1 MNNENYN
8 VEDEGVSISQ
18 IFGWIKRRWLIF
30 VGLTIIITLLVGI
43 MFQFLIIPSK
53 TTYTVRFSYDNMTDL
68 NKGYYLDGTKF
79 QYRNLISF
87 DSLED
92 AKEKSTDFKN
102 IDTKNLAISNTLEIN
117 EERFYAKPNDATSEL
132 LSIEYEIT
140 VPAHYFDNRNQAV
153 DYLTTVV
160 NAPVEYNINFL
171 EKLNFYDFDI
181 LDNANTYKD
190 QITYLNTVFEGIR
203 NGYKGLYDTFGDVF
217 VYIKNDDFA
226 YESNLLSTI
235 QSNFELKLNQTNYNF
250 LINEFNTYNYIK
262 NYNESK
268 DQIDNYLAILEAKL
282 KEAKANLTS
291 LKESLNGVNANLG
304 DAGSALVKKI
314 SDLALEISELEQEQA
329 KLKTIKQSYD
339 NGTAVDGKNY
349 VEDTKVFDANLKA
362 VIEFAK
368 EEAIKYSY
376 IYKNLVVR
384 DSEVIYMFNN
394 VVKTDST
401 NMVLVI
407 LVGLFGGLLVGAVV
421 AGVAGY
427 YDEKREHLNN
437 AKIIK

>member
-8 VEDEGVSISQ
+8 VEDEGISISQ

-30 VGLTIIITLLVGI
+30 IGLTIIITLLVGI
-43 MFQFLIIPSK
+43 VFQFFIIPSK

-92 AKEKSTDFKN
+92 AKEKSSNFKN
-102 IDTKNLAISNTLEIN
+102 IDTKNLSISSTLDIK
-117 EERFYAKPNDATSEL
+117 EERFFAKPNDATSEL
-132 LSIEYEIT
+132 LSVEYEIT
-140 VPAHYFDNRNQAV
+140 IPANYFENKTQAV

-181 LDNANTYKD
+181 LDNANSYKD
-190 QITYLNTVFEGIR
+190 QITYLNTIIEGIR

-235 QSNFELKLNQTNYNF
+235 QSTFELKLNQTNYNF

-262 NYNESK
+262 NYNDSK
-268 DQIDNYLAILEAKL
+268 DQIDNYLSILNAKI
-282 KEAKANLTS
+282 KEKEANLTS
-291 LKESLNGVNANLG
+291 LKESLNGVNGNLG
-304 DAGSALVKKI
+304 EAASALVKKI
-314 SDLALEISELEQEQA
+314 ADLTLEVSDLKQEKTKLE
-329 KLKTIKQSYD
+329 TIKQSYE

-349 VEDTKVFDANLKA
+349 VEDTKVFDTNLKA

-368 EEAIKYSY
+368 EEAVKYSY

-421 AGVAGY
+421 AGVAGC
-427 YDEKREHLNN
+427 YDEKREHQNN
-437 AKIIK
+437 TKIIK